1 MNTEHKSNT
10 PKEIK
15 DLWETPLML
24 VSTLDDEFNF
34 DTDVAASNQNA
45 IFGRF
50 FTEENSALSR
60 TAEWGRVNWCNPPY
74 SDVSPWVCMAIE
86 QHRLGK
92 TTVMIVPSDTSVK
105 WFKMAF
111 NSCNEVRFISG
122 RISFINAETKKPVN
136 GNNKGSV
143 LFIWRAYAPKQ
154 SHCVTLVDRDSL
166 IAR

>member
-15 DLWETPLML
+15 DLWQTPGPIFN
-24 VSTLDDEFNF
+24 TLDREFQF
-34 DTDVAASNQNA
+34 TMDVAANLD
-45 IFGRF
+45 
-50 FTEENSALSR
+50 NSMCSEFIDERRDALGNHR
-60 TAEWGRVNWCNPPY
+60 WGKVSWCNPPY
-74 SDVSPWVCMAIE
+74 SHVWPWVVKAIE
-86 QHRLGK
+86 QHGEGK
-92 TTVMIVPSDTSVK
+92 TIVMLVPSDTSVK
-105 WFKMAF
+105 WFKEAF
-111 NSCNEVRFISG
+111 ESCTEVRFISG
-122 RISFINAETKKPVN
+122 RISFINAETQKPVN